1 MRNSVLVTHGSE
13 ELTMRFKSH
22 CSIYKSHLGS
32 FDSTFSYV
40 LHLTEGKG
48 GRLCELHMNS
58 DKSVA

>member
-1 MRNSVLVTHGSE
+1 M
-13 ELTMRFKSH
+13 MRFKSH